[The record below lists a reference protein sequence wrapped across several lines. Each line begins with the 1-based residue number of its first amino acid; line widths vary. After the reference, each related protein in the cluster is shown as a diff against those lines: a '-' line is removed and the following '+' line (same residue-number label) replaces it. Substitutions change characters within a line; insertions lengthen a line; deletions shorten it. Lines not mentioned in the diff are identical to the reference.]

1 MKEIKSRD
9 NHKIREAAR
18 LKDGKYRQREQL
30 FLIEGRTLFA
40 EAVQRGQ
47 EFLRIFVDKDR
58 AEQYLDEYRKSRTVE
73 WIKVDPALIK
83 YICDTQ
89 TPQGIV
95 AVARIPQWDLK
106 PLMQESGLLIYL
118 DGLADPGNMGTIL
131 RTAWAFGVSGVMLGP
146 GCVDPFNPK
155 VVRSSMG
162 AVFAVPI
169 VLDVSPETLAQS
181 KKSGYRLLADSLN
194 TDLNISEVDFSGAII
209 IIGSE
214 ARGISS
220 KVLKFCDSSFK
231 IPIFTAVDSL
241 NAAVACG
248 IIIWEAETKR
258 KLNLS
263 DNCPWKRD
271 TESHVMKRRV
281 NP

>member
-47 EFLRIFVDKDR
+47 EFVRIFVDKDR

-181 KKSGYRLLADSLN
+181 KKSGYRLLASSLN
-194 TDLNISEVDFSGAII
+194 TDLNISEVDFSGAVII

-248 IIIWEAETKR
+248 IIIWEAGKQR
-258 KLNLS
+258 GN
-263 DNCPWKRD
+263 
-271 TESHVMKRRV
+271 
-281 NP
+281 

>member
-9 NHKIREAAR
+9 NPKIREAAR
-18 LKDGKYRQREQL
+18 LKDNKYRQREQL
-30 FLIEGRTLFA
+30 FLIEGRTLFS

-47 EFLRIFVDKDR
+47 ELLRIFVDKDR
-58 AEQYLDEYRKSRTVE
+58 AEQYLDEYRKSRKAE
-73 WIKVDPALIK
+73 WIKVDSDLIK
-83 YICDTQ
+83 HICDTQ

-95 AVARIPQWDLK
+95 AVARIPQWDLEALLPK
-106 PLMQESGLLIYL
+106 AGLLLYL
-118 DGLADPGNMGTIL
+118 DGLADPGNLGTIL

-162 AVFAVPI
+162 AVFAVPV
-169 VLDVSPETLAQS
+169 VLDVSAEALAQT
-181 KKSGYRLLADSLN
+181 KKSGYRLLASSLN
-194 TDLNISEVDFSGAII
+194 AEFSLSMVDFNGAVVI

-220 KVLKFCDSSFK
+220 KILKLCDHSFK
-231 IPIFTAVDSL
+231 IPLFTEVDSL

-248 IIIWEAETKR
+248 IIVYEAGRQRGIETP
-258 KLNLS
+258 
-263 DNCPWKRD
+263 D
-271 TESHVMKRRV
+271 
-281 NP
+281 

>member
-9 NHKIREAAR
+9 NQKIREAAR
-18 LKDGKYRQREQL
+18 LKDNKYRQREKL

-47 EFLRIFVDKDR
+47 ELLRVFVDTDR
-58 AEQYLDEYRKSRTVE
+58 VEQYLDEYRKSRNAE
-73 WIKVDPALIK
+73 WIKVDSGLIK

-95 AVARIPQWDLK
+95 AVARIPQWDFEPWLQK
-106 PLMQESGLLIYL
+106 SGLLIYL
-118 DGLADPGNMGTIL
+118 DGLADPGNLGTIL

-162 AVFAVPI
+162 AVFSVPI
-169 VLDVSPETLAQS
+169 VFEVSAEALAQS
-181 KKSGYRLLADSLN
+181 KETGYRLMASSLN
-194 TDLNISEVDFSGAII
+194 TDISISEVDFTGAVVI
-209 IIGSE
+209 IIGNE

-220 KVLKFCDSSFK
+220 KVLKLCDSSFK
-231 IPIFTAVDSL
+231 IPIFTPVDSL

-248 IIIWEAETKR
+248 IILYEAR
-258 KLNLS
+258 KH
-263 DNCPWKRD
+263 RG
-271 TESHVMKRRV
+271 T
-281 NP
+281 

>member
-1 MKEIKSRD
+1 M
-9 NHKIREAAR
+9 
-18 LKDGKYRQREQL
+18 
-30 FLIEGRTLFA
+30 
-40 EAVQRGQ
+40 
-47 EFLRIFVDKDR
+47 
-58 AEQYLDEYRKSRTVE
+58 
-73 WIKVDPALIK
+73 
-83 YICDTQ
+83 
-89 TPQGIV
+89 
-95 AVARIPQWDLK
+95 
-106 PLMQESGLLIYL
+106 IYL
-118 DGLADPGNMGTIL
+118 DDLADPGNMSTIL
-131 RTAWAFGVSGVMLGP
+131 HTAWAFGVSAVMLGP

-181 KKSGYRLLADSLN
+181 KKSGYRLLASSLN
-194 TDLNISEVDFSGAII
+194 TDLNISEVDFSGAVII

-248 IIIWEAETKR
+248 IIIWEAGKQR
-258 KLNLS
+258 GN
-263 DNCPWKRD
+263 
-271 TESHVMKRRV
+271 
-281 NP
+281 